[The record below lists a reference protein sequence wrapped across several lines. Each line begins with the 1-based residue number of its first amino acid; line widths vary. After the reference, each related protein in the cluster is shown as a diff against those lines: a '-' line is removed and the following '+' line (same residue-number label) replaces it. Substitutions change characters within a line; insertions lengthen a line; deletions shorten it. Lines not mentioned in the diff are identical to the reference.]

1 MGSVELLIEN
11 YGHYIEKMRYN
22 MTRQLLEENLPE
34 HIAIIMDGN
43 GRWAKEKNRPRLFGH
58 NAGMKTLR
66 KIVKASADAGI
77 KILTV
82 YAFSTENWKRSQEE
96 VDGLMNIAVE
106 YFKKE
111 VGELHR
117 NNVKIQVIGDMDGL
131 NLKVQDAAKK
141 AMATTKGNT
150 GLVFNVALN
159 YGARN
164 EIVQAVKALIQQGV
178 SADDVTEERLG
189 EELYTK
195 GQSDPDLLIRTG
207 GESRLSNFLLWQ
219 TAYTE
224 FFFIDTYWPDF
235 DEKAYYQLIEKYQQR
250 HRRFGTA

>member
-1 MGSVELLIEN
+1 
-11 YGHYIEKMRYN
+11 
-22 MTRQLLEENLPE
+22 MTCQLSKENLPE

-66 KIVKASADAGI
+66 KIVKASSDAGI

-111 VGELHR
+111 VGELHK
-117 NNVKIQVIGDMDGL
+117 NNVKIQVIGDIAGL
-131 NLKVQDAAKK
+131 YPKVQDAARK
-141 AMATTKGNT
+141 AMETTKDNT
-150 GLVFNVALN
+150 GLIFNVALN
-159 YGARN
+159 YGGRN
-164 EIVQAVKALIQQGV
+164 DIVYAVKALMEKGV
-178 SADDVTEERLG
+178 LPEEVTEERLNA
-189 EELYTK
+189 ELYTK
-195 GQSDPDLLIRTG
+195 GLPDPDLLIRTS
-207 GESRLSNFLLWQ
+207 GESRLSNFMLWQ

-224 FFFIDTYWPDF
+224 FFVIDTYWPDF
-235 DEKAYYQLIEKYQQR
+235 DQEAYYHLIEAYQQR